1 MGWLDDI
8 STTVGGWFGGGGGDT
23 LQLPPQDRQYLAP
36 PEGFAD
42 MGSELGG
49 TLSDW
54 ANAGTGGEG
63 SGGLNFLGGLVAGPG
78 AGFDFQA
85 GVDQWAQALPAIG
98 DLFGIGPTPGAG
110 GDVYGPPPLDTS
122 IPITLNGGSMDS
134 LALDASGFG
143 PYVYPA
149 ACRRPWRSSMA
160 VLTAASRFMRV
171 MPGLFPVVLGA
182 LAQSSGVAPGQ
193 LLFRFL
199 AKKGRRHG
207 SRGITGRQ
215 LNTTRKTL
223 RKLHSMQR
231 YLGAYRSGGHH
242 RARCA
247 HRGRK
252 H

>member
-54 ANAGTGGEG
+54 ANAGTGGDG
-63 SGGLNFLGGLVAGPG
+63 
-78 AGFDFQA
+78 
-85 GVDQWAQALPAIG
+85 
-98 DLFGIGPTPGAG
+98 
-110 GDVYGPPPLDTS
+110 YGPPPLDTS

-160 VLTAASRFMRV
+160 ARTAAAVTTELGPAPRGESTSSSSCSSSTRRTKCRWNRDKRV
-171 MPGLFPVVLGA
+171 CSLPTSTAATCWPGKRTSLCRRA
-182 LAQSSGVAPGQ
+182 GVAARISGSP
-193 LLFRFL
+193 RS
-199 AKKGRRHG
+199 RRSPRRRTRRRP
-207 SRGITGRQ
+207 SRWTTARRRTRPSCP
-215 LNTTRKTL
+215 TTR
-223 RKLHSMQR
+223 SP
-231 YLGAYRSGGHH
+231 ARS
-242 RARCA
+242 R
-247 HRGRK
+247 
-252 H
+252 